1 MSRIATSLRLR
12 ALDLRERDPLVPP
25 RRMQFV
31 GEGDFAATGDEF
43 LGHFTQIA
51 GLSPGE
57 RVLDVGCGIGRMARP
72 LAGFL
77 DPERGGAYSGFDVN
91 PVGIGWCEAR
101 YPPHFSF
108 ARVDLHNARYNPA
121 GSLRADDFRFPA
133 DDDAFDLVIL
143 TSVLTHLLE
152 AEAGHYLSETR
163 RVLAPGGRM
172 LATFFLL
179 DEGSRAALRDGRTAV
194 SFEDPQGAVAI
205 HSDEM
210 PEDAVAYD
218 ERWVRARAD
227 VREVHRGTW
236 RGNSSPPAASFQDLV
251 LACA

>member
-1 MSRIATSLRLR
+1 MARIVTSLRLR
-12 ALDLRERDPLVPP
+12 ALDVRERDPLVPP

-43 LGHFTQIA
+43 LGHFTAIA
-51 GLSPGE
+51 GLQPGD

-72 LAGFL
+72 LAAFL
-77 DPERGGAYSGFDVN
+77 DPARGGAYAGFDVN
-91 PVGIGWCEAR
+91 PAGIAWCEAR
-101 YPPHFSF
+101 YPAHFAF
-108 ARVDLHNARYNPA
+108 TRVDLVNARYNPT
-121 GSLRADDFRFPA
+121 GTLRADEFRFPY
-133 DDDAFDLVIL
+133 DDDAFDVVIL

-152 AEAGHYLSETR
+152 AEADHYLAETR

-179 DEGSRAALRDGRTAV
+179 DEGSRAALRAGRAAPT
-194 SFEDPQGAVAI
+194 FEDPGGMVAI
-205 HSDEM
+205 HSDAM

-218 ERWVRARAD
+218 ERWVRERAD
-227 VREVHRGTW
+227 VRAIHPGAW
-236 RGNSSPPAASFQDLV
+236 RGNPTPPARSFQDLV